1 MVLTALIKFAPI
13 RPPNLADRQA
23 LIMAAKQQLQ
33 FYRAGLPLL
42 EGETGKA
49 IEIPLNY
56 KIWGLQYGQQSTQV
70 LQSYGAIADY
80 FHSGGVGGRLL
91 LLGEPGMGK
100 THTLL
105 AVGELLLHQ
114 ASRNQAPVPILVDL
128 SAWSGDTLRN
138 WLIDYFW
145 QHYRI
150 AKTVA
155 EVWIDTGQLT
165 LLLDGF
171 DHLPSGQQRT
181 CAQAIDALL
190 RTNPNQAALLCCRRK
205 VLEESGIA
213 FGEFNSGVNIVPL
226 MAQQVKDYVMAF
238 ALPEVWQGI
247 KSSKTLQQLARCP
260 LLLSM
265 LVTTGTTTKDN
276 GQPITNRSSLVD
288 HYLTHQLA
296 QGGHRGDRAA
306 LGWLAQQLAT
316 RSRLFYLDDLCHLWL
331 PESTRLLYRLL
342 LGLALALTFGLVG
355 GNVVLGLALGLV
367 ASQVDLES
375 LPRLRFSLATASF
388 ARLSSLALV
397 STLGAGIL
405 GLGLA
410 SLSATLLSPLN
421 LGTQAFAGGG
431 LVGAIAGWGLGL
443 SSLMWGGL
451 HNTIQVRRSPNQDV
465 QMAFRNSLVLVALL
479 GLVIVLLAVLPA
491 IANNQSPLTVLSP
504 SRGRLLLA
512 SLVGAVVWLSFGLQ
526 QALVRLLLASRWPLT
541 SQPVLHRLVKLK
553 LLRRVGGG
561 YGFCHDLLRE
571 ALAQPQNQKSGRSPS
586 PVSRP

>member
-1 MVLTALIKFAPI
+1 MVVTALVKFAPI
-13 RPPNLADRQA
+13 RPPNLADRRA
-23 LIMAAKQQLQ
+23 LMRAAQQQLQ
-33 FYRAGLPLL
+33 FYRAGLPLPS
-42 EGETGKA
+42 GNAGKT
-49 IEIPLNY
+49 IEMALNY

-105 AVGELLLHQ
+105 AVGEILLHH
-114 ASRNQAPVPILVDL
+114 ASRNQAPVPLLIDL

-145 QHYRI
+145 HHYRI

-155 EVWIDTGQLT
+155 EVWIDTGQVT

-171 DHLPSGQQRT
+171 DHLPPGQQRT
-181 CAQAIDALL
+181 CARAIDALL

-238 ALPEVWQGI
+238 DLPEVWQGI
-247 KSSKTLQQLARCP
+247 KSSKVLQQLARCP

-265 LVTTGTTTKDN
+265 LVTTAATVGPN
-276 GQPITNRSSLVD
+276 GQPITNRSSLVH
-288 HYLTHQLA
+288 HYITHQLA
-296 QGGHRGDRAA
+296 QTSQTGDRVA
-306 LGWLAQQLAT
+306 LGWLAQQLGA
-316 RSRLFYLDDLCHLWL
+316 RARLFYLDDLSHLWL
-331 PESTRLLYRLL
+331 PESTRLLYRIL
-342 LGLALALTFGLVG
+342 LGLALAFGFGLVG
-355 GNVVLGLALGLV
+355 GNLLLGLALGLV
-367 ASQVDLES
+367 ASQIDLES
-375 LPRLRFSLATASF
+375 LPRLRFSLATASLG
-388 ARLSSLALV
+388 RLGSLALV
-397 STLGAGIL
+397 STVGAAV
-405 GLGLA
+405 LGLA
-410 SLSATLLSPLN
+410 LASLGATLLSPLN
-421 LGTQAFAGGG
+421 LGPQAFAGGG
-431 LVGAIAGWGLGL
+431 LVGAIVGWGLVL
-443 SSLMWGGL
+443 SFLVWGGL
-451 HNTIQVRRSPNQDV
+451 HNTIQVRQTPNQDV
-465 QMAFRNSLVLVALL
+465 QMGFRNSLVLVALL

-491 IANNQSPLTVLSP
+491 VTSDQPALTVLTP

-526 QALVRLLLASRWPLT
+526 QTLVRLLLASRWPLV
-541 SQPVLHRLVKLK
+541 SQPVLHRLVQLK

-561 YGFCHDLLRE
+561 YGFCHDLVRE
-571 ALAQPQNQKSGRSPS
+571 ALAQPHLSTQNNGFIR
-586 PVSRP
+586 